1 MALKHFDVLVDGFE
15 KALNE
20 TAVRLNEE
28 GYSKAKDIKEQILKH
43 GGYSHL

>member
-20 TAVRLNEE
+20 TAVQLSEE
-28 GYSKAKDIKEQILKH
+28 GYLRAKNIKEQILKY